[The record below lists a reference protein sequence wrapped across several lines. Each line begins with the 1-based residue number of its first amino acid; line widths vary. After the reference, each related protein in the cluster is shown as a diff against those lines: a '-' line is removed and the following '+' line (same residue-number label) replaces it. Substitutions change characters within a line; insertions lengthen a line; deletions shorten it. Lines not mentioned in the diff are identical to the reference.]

1 MHWFQSPFTGKG
13 VSLPVNKVLINAACW
28 VFAGAWSLIHAGG
41 GRISQVL
48 IEVITFPKMPL
59 PAEGEIWTN
68 TSALGAGVTQT
79 HLPSEP
85 LSWCIKRKERAEA
98 KRSPCIGL
106 ASVFCAWLGEELSSC
121 SSAPALQRRAEC
133 PFQQSPA
140 TAARQH
146 SCCST
151 SKSLLSHSHVKCKS
165 TFLCKL
171 MGFYFFQA
179 KGSTIYIKNNS
190 FLHGGKK
197 PALVFRGKKSLHYSK
212 NRTIVKHFYH
222 LMWLTG
228 TNSSCSK

>member
-1 MHWFQSPFTGKG
+1 MFPYQVSWFSYQEK
-13 VSLPVNKVLINAACW
+13 NKVFTNTESC
-28 VFAGAWSLIHAGG
+28 VFSGAWSLIHAGG
-41 GRISQVL
+41 WRIFQVL
-48 IEVITFPKMPL
+48 IAVITFPKMSL

-68 TSALGAGVTQT
+68 TSAFGDGGTQT
-79 HLPSEP
+79 HLSSHP

-98 KRSPCIGL
+98 KRSPFIGL

-146 SCCST
+146 SRCST

-179 KGSTIYIKNNS
+179 KGSTIYIKKQ
-190 FLHGGKK
+190 FFPTQEKKLALAFRKKKKKK
-197 PALVFRGKKSLHYSK
+197 PALL
-212 NRTIVKHFYH
+212 
-222 LMWLTG
+222 
-228 TNSSCSK
+228 